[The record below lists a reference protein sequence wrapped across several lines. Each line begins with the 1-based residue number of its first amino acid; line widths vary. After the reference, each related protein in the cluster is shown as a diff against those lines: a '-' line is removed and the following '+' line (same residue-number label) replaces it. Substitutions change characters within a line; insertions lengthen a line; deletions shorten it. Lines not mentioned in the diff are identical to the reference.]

1 MNVFHESRLEP
12 KASPGGD
19 LIARARR
26 GEEAAF
32 AALFEAHKRRV
43 YGFCLRATGSPREAE
58 KLAQEAFLRVFRK
71 ISTLR
76 DESAFSAGLHRQA
89 VNVLLMQLR
98 EKRLQQVRLHELDA
112 SSAGPLTMGMRHS
125 FLIPTVLLVAFLI
138 GVILARASYPPG
150 VVSGFRLLYEMRFEE
165 ARSGFQAW
173 EKVNPQDPL
182 GHAWEA
188 ASYLFEEFY
197 DHGVLTSEFFLD
209 DRKLLGGVEG
219 KPNDE
224 YRAGFLAASNS
235 AQELAKQRLAVYPKD
250 PDALFAL
257 TITTGM
263 LADYA
268 ALIEKRHLRSLKLMR
283 EAQNY
288 AKDLQAVKPNSADA
302 YLSLGAANYI
312 IGCLPAHERFFLRLG
327 GIKGDKRLGMTQLE
341 TAAREGQY
349 LRPFA
354 KILLALVALREKQA
368 GLARTQLEE
377 LTTEFPRSP
386 LFARELALLKKS
398 ADSAFASARG
408 GS

>member
-1 MNVFHESRLEP
+1 
-12 KASPGGD
+12 
-19 LIARARR
+19 
-26 GEEAAF
+26 
-32 AALFEAHKRRV
+32 
-43 YGFCLRATGSPREAE
+43 
-58 KLAQEAFLRVFRK
+58 
-71 ISTLR
+71 
-76 DESAFSAGLHRQA
+76 
-89 VNVLLMQLR
+89 MQ
-98 EKRLQQVRLHELDA
+98 
-112 SSAGPLTMGMRHS
+112 HS
-125 FLIPTVLLVAFLI
+125 FLIRAVFFVALVA
-138 GVILARASYPPG
+138 GWVPAQASYPPG
-150 VVSGFRLLYEMRFEE
+150 VESGFRLLYDIRFLE
-165 ARSGFQAW
+165 ARSEFLAW
-173 EKVNPQDPL
+173 EKANPQDPL

-188 ASYLFEEFY
+188 ASYLFEELY
-197 DHGVLTSEFFLD
+197 HHGVLTSEFFLD

-224 YRAGFLAASNS
+224 YRTGFLAASNT
-235 AQELAKQRLAVYPKD
+235 ALELAKQRLAANPGD
-250 PDALFAL
+250 PDALLAL

-341 TAAREGQY
+341 TAAREGQI

-354 KILLALVALREKQA
+354 KILLALVALREKQVE
-368 GLARTQLEE
+368 LARTQLEE

-398 ADSAFASARG
+398 ADSASASARG
-408 GS
+408 GSGSMLR